1 MREQLKQNLPKQEL
15 EDKKVKKEFSPD
27 YLEKEFNV
35 DNVDVVLNATRAII
49 KQWRDKEKIIQK
61 NNKDEDPES
70 TIKILDRARKLANS
84 FFNFE
89 QFNHPDFK
97 DENKKRRIVDVLKD
111 CFIYVDDKKVR
122 DVVKD
127 VLKKLEEVE

>member
-35 DNVDVVLNATRAII
+35 DNVDVVLNATRDII
-49 KQWRDKEKIIQK
+49 KQWRDKEKSIQK
-61 NNKDEDPES
+61 NNKDENPES
-70 TIKILDRARKLANS
+70 TIKILDRARKLANL

>member
-27 YLEKEFNV
+27 YLEKKFNV

-89 QFNHPDFK
+89 QFNHPDFE

-127 VLKKLEEVE
+127 VLKKLEKVE